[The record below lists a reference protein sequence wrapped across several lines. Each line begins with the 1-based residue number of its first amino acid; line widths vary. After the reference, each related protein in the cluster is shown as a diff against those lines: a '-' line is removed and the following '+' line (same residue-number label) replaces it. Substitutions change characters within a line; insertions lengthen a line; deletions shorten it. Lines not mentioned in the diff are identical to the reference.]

1 MQDRSLVK
9 LQSEELQVHAQEL
22 SKVWRQLDK
31 EKETRVSL
39 NEHLVSIA
47 SDLKVLLIFHL
58 IVDASRY
65 VNHLFTDRTPR
76 K

>member
-31 EKETRVSL
+31 EKETRVAL

-65 VNHLFTDRTPR
+65 VYHLFTDRTPR